1 MMKVNKKE
9 LASMIKDVL
18 KKLKSK
24 DEISKEDAEDI
35 EIFEWKLKELE
46 QA

>member
-1 MMKVNKKE
+1 
-9 LASMIKDVL
+9 L